1 MFYNFLK
8 IQYLLGKIT
17 ADQLDGFVTLGRI
30 TAEQATE
37 IKALKPEV

>member
-1 MFYNFLK
+1 MYNFIR

-17 ADQLDGFVTLGRI
+17 DAQVDNFVTLGRI

-37 IKALKPEV
+37 INASKPTT